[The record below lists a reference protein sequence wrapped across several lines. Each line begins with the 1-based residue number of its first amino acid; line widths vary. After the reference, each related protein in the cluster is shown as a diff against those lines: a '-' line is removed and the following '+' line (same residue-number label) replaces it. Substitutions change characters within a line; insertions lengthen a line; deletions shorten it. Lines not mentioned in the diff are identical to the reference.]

1 MNTTRISIEPK
12 DLVMF
17 RKYII
22 IESNGKEQCA
32 FFNSLY
38 KDDYCCFSNG
48 DNNDFQYIII
58 PIEGTTF
65 YKFEGEEEIDVK
77 PSHKIK
83 ETPTQP
89 ESLTVEKKYL
99 IVKNNGE
106 HLYGFFYKRGAGIS
120 SFYVIDYEHH
130 TFDIEEHCGETFY
143 ECEDEP
149 TVQPKQK
156 NESNTVHTTV
166 QRPYLQLCGK
176 YIINTNNIF
185 YIKKYDNEYE
195 IVFNNG
201 MELLIKKN
209 QDNESFDAVKAFFN
223 EFIENNKV
231 DL

>member
-17 RKYII
+17 HKYII

-65 YKFEGEEEIDVK
+65 HESSDEIPAEEEQFI
-77 PSHKIK
+77 
-83 ETPTQP
+83 
-89 ESLTVEKKYL
+89 
-99 IVKNNGE
+99 
-106 HLYGFFYKRGAGIS
+106 
-120 SFYVIDYEHH
+120 
-130 TFDIEEHCGETFY
+130 
-143 ECEDEP
+143 
-149 TVQPKQK
+149 QPKK
-156 NESNTVHTTV
+156 KDESTTLLTP

-185 YIKKYDNEYE
+185 YIKKYENEYE
-195 IVFNNG
+195 IVFSNG
-201 MELLIKKN
+201 NELLIKKN
-209 QDNESFDAVKAFFN
+209 QDNESFDAMKAFFN